1 MKKMKWEV
9 TIAEVE
15 NGYVV
20 RVGCKLFV
28 FPDWEALYNELN
40 TYIKGGKS
48 KLSEKVTKDM
58 TADTCEGEAM
68 PQQARGAGITE
79 SLARGG

>member
-28 FPDWEALYNELN
+28 FTDWEAFNKELYA
-40 TYIKGGKS
+40 YAAGKS
-48 KLSEKVTKDM
+48 TELAGRVLKDM
-58 TADTCEGEAM
+58 PTANDEAM
-68 PQQARGAGITE
+68 PEQPRGAGITE
-79 SLARGG
+79 SLARG